1 MKNINYVS
9 SREKV
14 KNTSILSFLISF
26 LILIMSI
33 TRNGNLNILYFFAPI
48 FFAISL
54 KQNKN
59 NLIYLSI
66 MILPFILILFLTS
79 NFSKYFNA
87 YEKSLVYI
95 LKMIIC
101 LSLFLSSKTLLFKL
115 NIKEIISNLI
125 IFILVLTI
133 IAIITNSE
141 YLWRFNDTTNL
152 YSKTRLQLFFM
163 EPSELSEVCGILLI
177 IQFFYFRQTKNIKDL
192 IYIAFCLIPLLL
204 SAGLS
209 GIVYSFLAI
218 FILFIFYEFK
228 NFKNNRIS
236 YFFIFL
242 LLISLISFTF
252 IVFNGNSPIVN
263 RIFLVLNGGD
273 GSFNYRFVRA
283 IDALKFLLSD
293 TNYIGVGLGN
303 IRTDLLSE
311 VLSNYNLIS
320 FSNSFIFF
328 ISEGGFVA
336 IMFLISLL
344 VYLFKSILKNKETYE
359 NKCLKISI
367 LFFLII
373 FQITGGYFTDP
384 FIWIMYGVICCFK

>member
-1 MKNINYVS
+1 MKSINYVS
-9 SREKV
+9 SREKI
-14 KNTSILSFLISF
+14 KSTSILNFFISF
-26 LILIMSI
+26 LILVMSI

-48 FFAISL
+48 FFTISL
-54 KQNKN
+54 KHNKN
-59 NLIYLSI
+59 NIIYLI
-66 MILPFILILFLTS
+66 VMTLPFFIILFLTC
-79 NFSKYFNA
+79 NFSKYFNN
-87 YEKSLVYI
+87 YEKSIIYI

-101 LSLFLSSKTLLFKL
+101 FSLFLSSKTLLFKL
-115 NIKEIISNLI
+115 NIKEIVSNLI
-125 IFILVLTI
+125 ILILGLTT
-133 IAIITNSE
+133 IAILTNSE

-192 IYIAFCLIPLLL
+192 IYIVFCLIPLLL

-218 FILFIFYEFK
+218 LILVVFYEFK
-228 NFKNNRIS
+228 NFKNNMIS

-242 LLISLISFTF
+242 LLISLIS
-252 IVFNGNSPIVN
+252 IILIMFNGNSPIVN

-283 IDALKFLLSD
+283 IGALKFLLSD

-303 IRTDLLSE
+303 IRTDLLSD

-336 IMFLISLL
+336 IIFLISLL
-344 VYLFKSILKNKETYE
+344 VYLLKNIFKNKETYE
-359 NKCLKISI
+359 NKCLKFSI
-367 LFFLII
+367 LFFLVV